1 MCSKSV
7 INIGNTLLMKLFSS
21 TNTHGPFCKPIAA
34 LHFSFHIHKKGRL
47 NLKFLRKSQSS
58 KICVLKSQTVNAG
71 EDVEGKEA
79 FYIVGA
85 VCCA

>member
-1 MCSKSV
+1 M
-7 INIGNTLLMKLFSS
+7 GNTLLMKLFSS
-21 TNTHGPFCKPIAA
+21 TNTHGPFCKPLAA

-47 NLKFLRKSQSS
+47 NLKFLGKSRSS

-71 EDVEGKEA
+71 EGVEGKEA

-85 VCCA
+85 ACCA